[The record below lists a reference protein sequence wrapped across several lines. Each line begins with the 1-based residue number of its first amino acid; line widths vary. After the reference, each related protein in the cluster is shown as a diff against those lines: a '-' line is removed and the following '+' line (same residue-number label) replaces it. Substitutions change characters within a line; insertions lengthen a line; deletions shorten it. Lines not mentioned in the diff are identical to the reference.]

1 MATRK
6 KEIPQETKELKP
18 MPAVGIAENMVRI
31 GDEMIEIK
39 PTKLRYQR
47 DMTANF
53 YKALEMYP
61 LPEILSW
68 DENVIGDGRTGDK
81 AVMDWQIAVTDNA
94 QIVRKYYNDMDTSTI
109 ETLLEIFKRIN
120 RISEKEDRIKNALRE
135 KAKA

>member
-18 MPAVGIAENMVRI
+18 MPTVGIAENMVRI

>member
-6 KEIPQETKELKP
+6 KEIPQENKELKP

>member
-6 KEIPQETKELKP
+6 REIPQETKELKP
-18 MPAVGIAENMVRI
+18 MPTVGIAENMVRI

-81 AVMDWQIAVTDNA
+81 AVMDW
-94 QIVRKYYNDMDTSTI
+94 
-109 ETLLEIFKRIN
+109 
-120 RISEKEDRIKNALRE
+120 
-135 KAKA
+135 

>member
-81 AVMDWQIAVTDNA
+81 AVMDW
-94 QIVRKYYNDMDTSTI
+94 
-109 ETLLEIFKRIN
+109 
-120 RISEKEDRIKNALRE
+120 
-135 KAKA
+135 

>member
-6 KEIPQETKELKP
+6 REIPQKTKELKP
-18 MPAVGIAENMVRI
+18 MPTVGIAENMVRI